1 AQTASASKIS
11 QLEREQH
18 SAERELESLEFE
30 RSTLE
35 RQIAAA
41 DAQIQQLEEQ
51 GAELEEKIA
60 RDRKEAALLQTQ
72 RDEALREE
80 EEANVRLAELRI
92 AAATHGQKHQNL
104 LAQRAPMLARQ
115 IELAEL
121 MATRRADIENYEAR
135 LIAQAAEDD
144 AARNAIE
151 QQRQECTRR
160 EAEIWKLVAERASQ
174 LETINS
180 DETNLRAARD
190 RLSELQEKRGT
201 NSVRQTQ
208 LQLQIEHL
216 AEHVMER
223 YRIDLRQFEPDAQ
236 AHEKVLHAQ
245 FKRAVR
251 LESVSAVAD
260 RGDALRD
267 EKEPPPATGA
277 TEEDQ
282 QKLIADL
289 TRQLENMGPVN
300 LEAVQEY
307 DELEERYRFLET
319 QNADLTNSRRE
330 LLDVIARI
338 NSTTKELFAETFAQV
353 RANFREMFAELFG
366 GGRADL
372 QLMDENDALNC
383 GIEVIAKPP
392 GKQLQ

>member
-1 AQTASASKIS
+1 
-11 QLEREQH
+11 
-18 SAERELESLEFE
+18 
-30 RSTLE
+30 
-35 RQIAAA
+35 
-41 DAQIQQLEEQ
+41 
-51 GAELEEKIA
+51 
-60 RDRKEAALLQTQ
+60 
-72 RDEALREE
+72 
-80 EEANVRLAELRI
+80 
-92 AAATHGQKHQNL
+92 
-104 LAQRAPMLARQ
+104 
-115 IELAEL
+115 
-121 MATRRADIENYEAR
+121 
-135 LIAQAAEDD
+135 
-144 AARNAIE
+144 
-151 QQRQECTRR
+151 
-160 EAEIWKLVAERASQ
+160 
-174 LETINS
+174 
-180 DETNLRAARD
+180 LRAVRD

-201 NSVRQTQ
+201 HSVRQTQ

-289 TRQLENMGPVN
+289 TRQLENMGPRN
-300 LEAVQEY
+300 LEAVHEY

-319 QNADLTNSRRE
+319 QNSDLVAARRE
-330 LLDVIARI
+330 VLDVIARI
-338 NSTTKELFAETFAQV
+338 NSTTQKLFAETFEQV
-353 RANFREMFAELFG
+353 RINFREMFRELFD

-372 QLMDENDALNC
+372 VLQDENDPLNC
-383 GIEVIAKPP
+383 CIEITARP
-392 GKQLQ
+392 

>member
-1 AQTASASKIS
+1 
-11 QLEREQH
+11 
-18 SAERELESLEFE
+18 
-30 RSTLE
+30 
-35 RQIAAA
+35 
-41 DAQIQQLEEQ
+41 
-51 GAELEEKIA
+51 
-60 RDRKEAALLQTQ
+60 
-72 RDEALREE
+72 
-80 EEANVRLAELRI
+80 
-92 AAATHGQKHQNL
+92 
-104 LAQRAPMLARQ
+104 
-115 IELAEL
+115 
-121 MATRRADIENYEAR
+121 MAKLRADIENYEDR
-135 LIAQAAEDD
+135 LVTQAAEDD

-160 EAEIWKLVAERASQ
+160 EAEIWKLVAERTSQ

-180 DETNLRAARD
+180 DEGGLRAARD

-201 NSVRQTQ
+201 HSVRQTQ

-223 YRIDLRQFEPDAQ
+223 YRIDLRQFEPDTL
-236 AHEKVLHAQ
+236 AHEKVLRTQ
-245 FKRAVR
+245 LKRAVR
-251 LESVSAVAD
+251 LESVAAI
-260 RGDALRD
+260 A
-267 EKEPPPATGA
+267 A

-319 QNADLTNSRRE
+319 QNADLINSRRE

-353 RANFREMFAELFG
+353 RANFREIFAELFG

-383 GIEVIAKPP
+383 GIEIIAKPP
-392 GKQLQ
+392 GKQLQSI